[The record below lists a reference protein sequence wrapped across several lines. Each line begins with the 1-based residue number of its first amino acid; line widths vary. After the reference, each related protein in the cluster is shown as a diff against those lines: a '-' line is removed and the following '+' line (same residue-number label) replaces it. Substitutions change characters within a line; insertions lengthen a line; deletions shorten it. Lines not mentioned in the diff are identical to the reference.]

1 MKTQFKQV
9 VSMVL
14 APVLAAGLAFGEA
27 STSLENIGNL
37 EAQSIRAG
45 VVNADQFVFAHSEV
59 TMRGTVVST
68 NATYTN
74 TVSSLWSNGLFVVS
88 TNVTGGQVV
97 TNTDKI
103 TGAMFYGKSG
113 VRVINPNT
121 VSRQLTL
128 DKPGVLVPR
137 VSFAQTLV
145 YQAAWSNG
153 VFTTYTNTIAQTTNS
168 VPAATLGQT
177 FAIINGGV
185 SNFVFSTGTTV
196 LPNSSVFTQAP
207 NSAILLTPVSATAW
221 KILANQ

>member
-1 MKTQFKQV
+1 MKAQFKQV
-9 VSMVL
+9 VMAGLVG
-14 APVLAAGLAFGEA
+14 VAAVGLAFGEA
-27 STSLENIGNL
+27 STSLKGIQNL
-37 EAQSIRAG
+37 DAQTIQAN
-45 VVNADQFVFAHSEV
+45 VVNADQFVFAHSEL

-74 TVSSLWSNGLFVVS
+74 TVSSLWSNGQFVVS
-88 TNVTGGQVV
+88 TNITGGQVV

-113 VRVINPNT
+113 IRVLNGGSTNRT
-121 VSRQLTL
+121 LTL

-153 VFTTYTNTIAQTTNS
+153 VFTTYTNTITQATNS

-177 FAIINGGV
+177 FAVINGGA

-196 LPNSSVFTQAP
+196 LPNSMSYTQAP

>member
-1 MKTQFKQV
+1 M
-9 VSMVL
+9 L
-14 APVLAAGLAFGEA
+14 APIVAAGLAFGEA
-27 STSLENIGNL
+27 STSLKNISNL
-37 EAQSIRAG
+37 DAQSIQAD
-45 VVNADQFVFAHSEV
+45 VVNAGQFVFAHSEY
-59 TMRGTVVST
+59 TMRGTVIST

-74 TVSSLWSNGLFVVS
+74 TVSTLWSNGQFVVS
-88 TNVTGGQVV
+88 TNITGGQVV

-153 VFTTYTNTIAQTTNS
+153 VFETYTNTIAQSTNS

-196 LPNSSVFTQAP
+196 LPNSTVYTQAP
-207 NSAILLTPVSATAW
+207 NSAMLLTPVSATAW

>member
-1 MKTQFKQV
+1 MQFKKV
-9 VSMVL
+9 VTFML
-14 APVLAAGLAFGEA
+14 APIVAAGLAFGEA
-27 STSLENIGNL
+27 STALMAVNDL
-37 EAQSIRAG
+37 DVRSIQAD
-45 VVNADQFVFAHSEV
+45 VVNADQFVFAYSEY
-59 TMRGTVVST
+59 TMHGTVVST
-68 NATYTN
+68 SPTYTN
-74 TVSSLWSNGLFVVS
+74 TVTSYGSSGQLVVS

-128 DKPGVLVPR
+128 DKPGILVPR
-137 VSFAQTLV
+137 VSSARSQV

-153 VFTTYTNTIAQTTNS
+153 VFVTYTNTITGATNS

-196 LPNSSVFTQAP
+196 LPNSTVYTQAP
-207 NSAILLTPVSATAW
+207 NSAILLTPVSATSW